1 MDDFYLS
8 LYKGNIFKELVKA
21 LFEKSR
27 YVAIPYGYENPFSNI
42 KKSLA
47 EKNFESCSET
57 AKRIRC
63 SPDLLI
69 YDDQTRD
76 VMLVEVKMSS
86 YETPQIKRIE
96 YYRRYWEDAVIVI
109 VSPFENVFY
118 TQEISKL
125 GVKGYY
131 DLKSDFKRI
140 QEFFPKISP
149 VDMSA
154 YQNMARKMIQVTK
167 TLSRLSDEEQVG

>member
-1 MDDFYLS
+1 MDDFHLS
-8 LYKGNIFKELVKA
+8 LFKGNIFKELVKA
-21 LFEKSR
+21 LFEKSE

-42 KKSLA
+42 KNKLVKS
-47 EKNFESCSET
+47 FEGCSET
-57 AKRIRC
+57 AKRIRY

-69 YDDQTRD
+69 YDDQTKD
-76 VMLVEVKMSS
+76 VNLVEVKMSS
-86 YETPQIKRIE
+86 YDTPQIKRIE
-96 YYRRYWEDAVIVI
+96 YYKKYWEDAVIVM

-140 QEFFPKISP
+140 QEFFPKINP
-149 VDMSA
+149 ADMSD
-154 YQNMARKMIQVTK
+154 YQNIARKMIQSTK
-167 TLSRLSDEEQVG
+167 TVSRLSDEEQVG